1 MAKANTRAE
10 RPLRPARPGFAVLY
24 ADGGAR
30 GSPGPAAIGYLVED
44 DTGAQLAEHAEAIAA
59 TSATEAEYRA
69 LLAGLVR
76 VDELGLHRVTARSDA
91 RLLIGHL
98 NGERHIRNRR
108 LVDLKEAIAELQTS
122 IGTVLFEWIPASANR
137 SAHQLVA
144 RVLESA
150 IPGPP
155 AAPRGRG
162 DGAGN
167 G

>member
-1 MAKANTRAE
+1 
-10 RPLRPARPGFAVLY
+10 VLY

-30 GSPGPAAIGYLVED
+30 ESPATAAIGYLLED
-44 DTGAQLAEHAEAIAA
+44 DTGVRLVEHGEAIGA

-69 LLAGLVR
+69 LLAGLVHI
-76 VDELGLHRVTARSDA
+76 DELGLDRVTARSDS
-91 RLLIGHL
+91 RLLIEHL
-98 NGERHIRNRR
+98 NGERQVRNPR
-108 LVDLKEAIAELQTS
+108 LVDLKDAIVERRTC
-122 IGTVLFEWIPASANR
+122 IGTVLFEWIPASANQ

-150 IPGPP
+150 IPWPP
-155 AAPRGRG
+155 AARRGRG